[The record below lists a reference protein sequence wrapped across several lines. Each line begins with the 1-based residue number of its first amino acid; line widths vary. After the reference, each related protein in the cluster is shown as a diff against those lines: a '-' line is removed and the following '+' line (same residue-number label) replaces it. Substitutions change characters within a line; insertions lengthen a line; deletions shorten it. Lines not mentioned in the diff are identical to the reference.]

1 MLDTLRYSVAFDNLP
16 SGILH
21 FKEKETFM
29 DTSTP
34 SSHRRNLLSI
44 LGIATPIIQA
54 PMAGVSTAAMAAAVS
69 EAGGLGSLGV
79 GAMDAQ
85 AARKTIRETRALTG
99 KPFNVNLF
107 CHAPAKAD
115 VVREQA
121 WLTYLAAQF
130 AEHGGTAPTSLREIY
145 KSFVADDAMFQM
157 LLEEKPAV
165 VSFHFGL
172 PSQQKIDTLRA
183 AGIVLLASATSLQ
196 EARQIEAAGVDA
208 IVAQGI
214 EAGGHRGAFDT
225 DGYDEGLG
233 TLALVRLLVLGTK
246 LPVIASGGIMD
257 GAGIAAVLALG
268 AEAAQLGTAF
278 VACPESSAD
287 AAYRAA
293 LTAPQPRPTTLT
305 RAISGRAARG
315 FTNRL
320 TALGIAADAP
330 PVPDY
335 PIAYDAGKAL
345 HAAAKATGSAEY
357 AAQWAGQAA
366 PLARSLPAAELV
378 AQLRSELREAVLR
391 MATFADPQDAA

>member
-1 MLDTLRYSVAFDNLP
+1 MNTATLSNQ
-16 SGILH
+16 
-21 FKEKETFM
+21 
-29 DTSTP
+29 
-34 SSHRRNLLSI
+34 RRSLLAK

-54 PMAGVSTAAMAAAVS
+54 PMAGVSTPAMASAVS

-79 GAMDAQ
+79 GAMDAET
-85 AARKTIRETRALTG
+85 ARKAILDTRALTG
-99 KPFNVNLF
+99 KPFNINLF
-107 CHAPAKAD
+107 CHAPAQAD
-115 VVREQA
+115 IEREKE
-121 WLTYLAAQF
+121 WLDYLAAHF

-172 PSQQKIDTLRA
+172 PAQQKIDALHA

-196 EARQIEAAGVDA
+196 EARQIEAAGIDA

-214 EAGGHRGAFDT
+214 EAGGHRGIFDT
-225 DGYDEGLG
+225 GGYDEGLG
-233 TLALVRLLVLGTK
+233 TLALVRVLVQNTA

-268 AEAAQLGTAF
+268 AQAAQLGTAF
-278 VACPESSAD
+278 VACPESAAD

-293 LTAPQPRPTTLT
+293 LSAPGPRPTTLT

-320 TALGIAADAP
+320 TELGVAADAP

-345 HAAAKATGSAEY
+345 HAAAKAQGSAEY
-357 AAQWAGQAA
+357 AAQWAGQAVA
-366 PLARSLPAAELV
+366 LARSAPAAELV
-378 AQLRSELREAVLR
+378 AQLKAELKEAIER
-391 MATFADPQDAA
+391 MVALEKGLD